1 MRRMLPLLATGA
13 GAYALLCLAAWLFQD
28 RLVFF
33 PGGPPGRDPRDVGME
48 FEERRPRAADGVEL
62 HAWWIPAPQ
71 QRGAV
76 IVSHGNAGS
85 IGQRLHLAQAFHAM
99 GLGVLLYDYRG
110 YGRSAG
116 RPSEDGL
123 YLDAEAAWD
132 LVVNRIGVPP
142 EALVL
147 YGESLGG
154 AVTVELAARRPAA
167 ALIVESTFRSLP
179 DIGAEAY
186 PFLPVRLL
194 SRHRFDSVSKVGALE
209 PPLLV
214 VHSPEDE
221 IVPFAHAQA
230 LVAAAGEGARML
242 RTSGRHN
249 DGGFALSG
257 ELVHEVR
264 AFVDAA
270 LAGGGEPR

>member
-1 MRRMLPLLATGA
+1 
-13 GAYALLCLAAWLFQD
+13 
-28 RLVFF
+28 
-33 PGGPPGRDPRDVGME
+33 
-48 FEERRPRAADGVEL
+48 VEL
-62 HAWWIPAPQ
+62 HAWWIPAEE

-85 IGQRLHLAQAFHAM
+85 IGQRLHLAHAFHGM

-110 YGRSAG
+110 YGRSEG

-123 YLDAEAAWD
+123 YLDAEAVWR
-132 LVVNRIGVPP
+132 LVVDELGVAP
-142 EALVL
+142 ERLVL

-154 AVTVELAARRPAA
+154 AVAVELATRRPAA
-167 ALIVESTFRSLP
+167 ALILESSFRSLP
-179 DIGAEAY
+179 AVGAEAY

-194 SRHRFDSVSKVGALE
+194 ARNRFDSEAKVGALE
-209 PPLLV
+209 MPLLV

-221 IVPFAHAQA
+221 VVPFAHAEG
-230 LVAAAGEGARML
+230 LVAAAGGRARLL
-242 RTSGRHN
+242 RTTGRHN

-257 ELVHEVR
+257 ELTREVR

-270 LAGGGEPR
+270 LGEAR